1 MKLKIHTMAYF
12 ILIVVMF
19 LLPFYSFQEYS
30 IAKNTTSQL
39 GAQNTPNSWIMNST
53 FVLMGLC
60 SIYFGW
66 LHYRNYWF
74 HRIVLVCFGG
84 SLILTAFFSHAPIDI
99 SLQFNEWE
107 DQMHSVFAFITG
119 FSFTILAISTAI
131 IKTVKIEKVI
141 PITVGILAT
150 ILSILMFSIDEFM
163 GIWQRLLFIISFGW
177 TIYEFK

>member
-1 MKLKIHTMAYF
+1 MNLKIHIMAYF

-19 LLPFYSFQEYS
+19 LLPFYSIQEYS

-39 GAQNTPNSWIMNST
+39 GSQNTPNSWIMNLT
-53 FVLMGLC
+53 FVIMGLC

-66 LHYRNYWF
+66 LHYRGYLF
-74 HRIVLVCFGG
+74 HRIVVVCFGS
-84 SLILTAFFSHAPIDI
+84 SLISTAFFSHAPIDT
-99 SLQFNEWE
+99 SLQFSKWE
-107 DQMHSVFAFITG
+107 DQMHSVFAFTTG
-119 FSFTILAISTAI
+119 FSFTLLAIATAF
-131 IKTVKIEKVI
+131 IKTGKIEKLI

-150 ILSILMFSIDEFM
+150 VLSSLMFSIEEFM